1 MHQTKLIQTSFS
13 LLLNMKQSISTS
25 LISSSIPRRYLYA
38 CILYF
43 VDNTPECLSTRRVVE
58 WLMEGIA
65 KWVKL
70 LLHCPSL
77 PVCTNSPLLRGFLQ
91 SPFSSREL
99 GMSFR
104 RTEPFILY
112 QRSKNVDPRR
122 DGEPLAP
129 RSLLHLVANSFLPLV
144 AAAVGR
150 WKAVMTS
157 RAQR

>member
-13 LLLNMKQSISTS
+13 LLLDMKQSISAS

-70 LLHCPSL
+70 LLHCPFASCL
-77 PVCTNSPLLRGFLQ
+77 HKYSIAQGFLAQSPL
-91 SPFSSREL
+91 SSREG

-104 RTEPFILY
+104 RTEPFILCLKS
-112 QRSKNVDPRR
+112 RNVDPRR
-122 DGEPLAP
+122 DGEPHDPPLG
-129 RSLLHLVANSFLPLV
+129 RQLVSS
-144 AAAVGR
+144 VGCGGSWAMEGR
-150 WKAVMTS
+150 
-157 RAQR
+157 RL